1 MAPPREGKPDKGL
14 LDMSREDLV
23 ALFAELEAPAYRA
36 DQLLHGLYHQRIT
49 TLDALTTFPKK
60 LRESLQSRFPPLR
73 AGIVA
78 REEAPDGTLKLLVE
92 LTGGSRVET
101 VAIPSGERMTAC
113 VSSQAGCAL
122 GCTFCA
128 TARMGLVRN
137 LRAGEIIEQFLALTD
152 ALASREARGLRPI
165 TNVVFMG
172 MGEPLA
178 NLPEVLGAVRLL
190 NAPWGFG
197 LRKRGIRLS
206 TVGLVPQI
214 ERLADEEPQVGLTI
228 SLNASRDELRD
239 RLMPVNRTYPIARL
253 MEAADRFTAKTGRM
267 VTFGYVIIP
276 GVNDT
281 ERDAQELVALFRG
294 RPVKVNVIPF
304 NPYPGFRLPD
314 AGPPAEP
321 IDEGADAEGR
331 HPLVAYLQERLPHV
345 SFRRSR
351 GLPIRAACGQ
361 LYQRHD
367 TTRDAAR

>member
-1 MAPPREGKPDKGL
+1 MTRE
-14 LDMSREDLV
+14 ELV
-23 ALFAELEAPAYRA
+23 ELFAGLGAPAYRA

-49 TLDALTTFPKK
+49 RLEELTTFPKA
-60 LRESLQSRFPPLR
+60 LRQELERRYPPIR
-73 AGIVA
+73 ATIAA
-78 REEAPDGTLKLLVE
+78 REAAPDGTIKLLLE
-92 LTGGSRVET
+92 LADGKRVET
-101 VAIPSGERMTAC
+101 VAIPSGDRVTAC

-137 LRAGEIIEQFLALTD
+137 LRAGEVIEQFLALTD
-152 ALASREARGLRPI
+152 ALHKRAERGLRPI

-197 LRKRGIRLS
+197 LRKRGIRIS

-214 ERLADEEPQVGLTI
+214 DRLAREEPQVGLTI
-228 SLNASRDELRD
+228 SLNAPRDELRD
-239 RLMPVNRTYPIARL
+239 RLMPINRTYPIARL
-253 MEAADRFTAKTGRM
+253 LEAADRFTAKTGRM

-276 GVNDT
+276 RVNDT
-281 ERDAQELVALFRG
+281 EREAHELVSLFRG
-294 RPVKVNVIPF
+294 RPVKLNLIPF
-304 NPYPGFRLPD
+304 NPYPGFRLPEESAPPEAIDRD
-314 AGPPAEP
+314 AYF
-321 IDEGADAEGR
+321 EGR
-331 HPLVAYLQERLPHV
+331 HPLVEYLQERLPYV

-361 LYQRHD
+361 LYLRNEAAPD
-367 TTRDAAR
+367 AADRDAASSR